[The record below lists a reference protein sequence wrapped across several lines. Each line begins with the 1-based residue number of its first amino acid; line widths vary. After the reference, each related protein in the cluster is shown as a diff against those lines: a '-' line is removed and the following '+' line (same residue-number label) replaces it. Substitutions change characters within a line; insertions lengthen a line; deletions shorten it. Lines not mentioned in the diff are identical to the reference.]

1 MAEPLRKDEEER
13 NQYYE
18 PANDS
23 GDNVRNIR
31 NVKVEKKKLT
41 SQQVNRLTAPQITEY
56 TKSSHASNLNTSYNK
71 NTYPDTSEVFKQQTE
86 DRTTAALLRDQE
98 GADKKKQKVEEEQQ
112 RRAELIEQEA
122 EEEAVEEQQRRAIN
136 KARKA
141 TKKSKRKLRKK
152 KKQNKSSLAE
162 KAVDKTEVA
171 AINSLY
177 GLIYGPVYTLAI
189 IPLATLGLI
198 FFGAALG
205 VDYLNSLGY
214 EHGLVKGA
222 IGNLA
227 NAVDWG
233 LKAITGTNLGEMG
246 MTLALIFTGAIFTI
260 NIVFICA
267 LFITY
272 MVGDIKP
279 LSGKLAWVKWII
291 FILILICSLI
301 PGLSL
306 LPLVAIWMFFVSI
319 LPK

>member
-98 GADKKKQKVEEEQQ
+98 GADKKKQKAEEEQQ

-141 TKKSKRKLRKK
+141 TKKAKRKLRKK

-189 IPLATLGLI
+189 LPLATLGLI
-198 FFGAALG
+198 FFATTAG
-205 VDYLNSLGY
+205 VYYLKSLGL
-214 EHGLVKGA
+214 EQGLLTKAVA
-222 IGNLA
+222 AAA
-227 NAVDWG
+227 NIVDWG
-233 LKAITGTNLGEMG
+233 LKTITGSNIEEMG
-246 MTLALIFTGAIFTI
+246 TILMLIFMAAVLAINIFFISALI
-260 NIVFICA
+260 
-267 LFITY
+267 ITY
-272 MVGDIKP
+272 MMAGIKP

-291 FILILICSLI
+291 FILVIISSIL
-301 PGLSL
+301 PGLSM
-306 LPLVAIWMFFVSI
+306 LPVVAIWMFFVFI